1 MKRWHRHLVNEVQRT
16 WALKRRYWFESLLAL
31 GLLAAIF
38 GGMLFAVLSVSGESL
53 ASGEADGL
61 IVGFAVW
68 LFALSASSSAS
79 QDVQEE
85 TEQRTL
91 EQLCIAPLPLWALLA
106 LRTLLNLLGAL
117 LTLLVALGL
126 AHALTDGRLQGNWFA
141 TVAACLLAAPALMG
155 LGYALAGV
163 MLLAKKADSLMVA
176 VFPVVI
182 GLVAL
187 PAYPVNALALLPYS
201 LGAATA
207 RAAAAGAQPET
218 FVWMLIALNGL
229 VWAVLGGIVYS
240 WMERRARHLGVLG
253 HF

>member
-1 MKRWHRHLVNEVQRT
+1 MKRWPRHLFNEVQRT

-31 GLLAAIF
+31 GFLAAMF
-38 GGMLFAVLSVSGESL
+38 GGLLFAVLSVGGQSL

-68 LFALSASSSAS
+68 LFAASACGSAS
-79 QDVQEE
+79 QDVQQE

-106 LRTLLNLLGAL
+106 LRAVLTLLGAL

-126 AHALTDGRLQGNWFA
+126 AHVLTGGRLQGDWVA

-163 MLLAKKADSLMVA
+163 MLLAKKAEMLMVA

-187 PAYPVNALALLPYS
+187 PAYPVNALALLPYT

-207 RAAAAGAQPET
+207 RATAAGAQPEML
-218 FVWMLIALNGL
+218 VWLLIALNGL

-240 WMERRARHLGVLG
+240 WMERRARYLGVLG